1 MQGMLATLVD
11 ELRSVGIGV
20 SVGEHLDAA
29 QALSRIS
36 LLEKDVVRAALLG
49 TLIKRAEHIDTFNLL
64 FNLVT
69 AEPREAGAEL
79 VAALSD
85 EQLRE
90 TLRQAIRGDDD
101 HLLRLLAD
109 EYVRR
114 YGGLEPGRPG
124 SGVFATI
131 GGDKGADLQRNRAE
145 LLESAQGAG
154 YGGRAPGAGARAG
167 LLLGVRSAPRG
178 GSGPRGPL

>member
-1 MQGMLATLVD
+1 MQGMVAALVD
-11 ELRSVGIGV
+11 ELRNVGIGV

-36 LLEKDVVRAALLG
+36 LRDKDVVRAALLG
-49 TLIKRAEHIDTFNLL
+49 TLIKRAEHIDTYNLL
-64 FNLVT
+64 FDLVT
-69 AEPREAGAEL
+69 AELREAGADL

-90 TLRQAIRGDDD
+90 TLRQALRGDDD

-114 YGGLEPGRPG
+114 YGGPRPG
-124 SGVFATI
+124 PAVAGGVLAPPP
-131 GGDKGADLQRNRAE
+131 D
-145 LLESAQGAG
+145 QGA
-154 YGGRAPGAGARAG
+154 
-167 LLLGVRSAPRG
+167 
-178 GSGPRGPL
+178 

>member
-36 LLEKDVVRAALLG
+36 LRKKDVVRAALLG
-49 TLIKRAEHIDTFNLL
+49 TLIKRGEHIDTFNLL
-64 FNLVT
+64 FDLVT
-69 AEPREAGAEL
+69 AEPREAGADL

-90 TLRQAIRGDDD
+90 TLRQALWGDDD
-101 HLLRLLAD
+101 HPLRLPAD
-109 EYVRR
+109 EDVRR
-114 YGGLEPGRPG
+114 DCR
-124 SGVFATI
+124 
-131 GGDKGADLQRNRAE
+131 R
-145 LLESAQGAG
+145 
-154 YGGRAPGAGARAG
+154 RAG
-167 LLLGVRSAPRG
+167 QARG
-178 GSGPRGPL
+178 GVCRGPPAEQTPQS